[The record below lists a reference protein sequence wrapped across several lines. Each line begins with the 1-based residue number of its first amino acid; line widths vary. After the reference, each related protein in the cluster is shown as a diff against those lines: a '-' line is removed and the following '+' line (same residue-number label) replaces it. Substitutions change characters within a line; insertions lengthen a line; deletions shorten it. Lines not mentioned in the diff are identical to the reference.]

1 MKHFLFL
8 IILASGMIECKSPNR
23 EIVDSFEKVN
33 KSIER
38 SNNVNS
44 YSIDNLYLSI
54 KMKTDRN
61 SKYLSQADTIYK
73 IANAAIGFLEK
84 QKDNLRSLD
93 SVGDKLDVASGAL
106 IKSRAADTLE
116 NLLEEVYRYS
126 YEMLEDTA
134 KKKSIDSVMSSVTY
148 LRSNKKWKHD
158 YFYQTPTIAALTIL
172 SKFQNDCKSS
182 AVIVLSDIYQHM
194 DK

>member
-1 MKHFLFL
+1 
-8 IILASGMIECKSPNR
+8 
-23 EIVDSFEKVN
+23 
-33 KSIER
+33 IER

-148 LRSNKKWKHD
+148 LRSNK
-158 YFYQTPTIAALTIL
+158 
-172 SKFQNDCKSS
+172 
-182 AVIVLSDIYQHM
+182 
-194 DK
+194 